1 MDCTLVMLLG
11 CERNCRLSVV
21 ENELILVVMSVHV
34 VCAAMDIGVVRDH
47 KVIHHTQLN

>member
-11 CERNCRLSVV
+11 CERNCRLSV

-34 VCAAMDIGVVRDH
+34 VCAAMDTGVVRDH
-47 KVIHHTQLN
+47 MVIHHTQLN